1 MRKFTFRGKQPLLFV
16 FVIFVTDHG
25 AEIMVF
31 SERLLIIGIKLR
43 RMTKCI
49 AARLF
54 EFGRRRFGDVFR
66 AYGRGI
72 AGAEIRHLLLE
83 VLFLR
88 IREVRGEHSR
98 DGETLERCQV
108 ELELSRHLVTVHVDR
123 TAVHQGCIF
132 IAALFPFRI
141 APVAQCRSVNGRN
154 IAHLGRRRSMGVHL
168 VRFAQGNVGRRLH
181 PFEKF
186 EIVVQP
192 QRITLPGKIFRK
204 KTVHVVVP
212 EIQRR
217 APFGAS
223 RTEGNVVR
231 LSHGVIFQQQRKP
244 IRIRIFVGVLTVE
257 IPIVVHY
264 VLRIGLIPSPPGE
277 IVVV

>member
-141 APVAQCRSVNGRN
+141 AA
-154 IAHLGRRRSMGVHL
+154 RRSM
-168 VRFAQGNVGRRLH
+168 
-181 PFEKF
+181 
-186 EIVVQP
+186 
-192 QRITLPGKIFRK
+192 
-204 KTVHVVVP
+204 
-212 EIQRR
+212 
-217 APFGAS
+217 S
-223 RTEGNVVR
+223 
-231 LSHGVIFQQQRKP
+231 QRKWP
-244 IRIRIFVGVLTVE
+244 EYSASGPTAKYGGSPCPFCAGKCRPT
-257 IPIVVHY
+257 
-264 VLRIGLIPSPPGE
+264 PSS
-277 IVVV
+277 I

>member
-1 MRKFTFRGKQPLLFV
+1 
-16 FVIFVTDHG
+16 
-25 AEIMVF
+25 
-31 SERLLIIGIKLR
+31 
-43 RMTKCI
+43 
-49 AARLF
+49 
-54 EFGRRRFGDVFR
+54 
-66 AYGRGI
+66 
-72 AGAEIRHLLLE
+72 
-83 VLFLR
+83 
-88 IREVRGEHSR
+88 
-98 DGETLERCQV
+98 
-108 ELELSRHLVTVHVDR
+108 
-123 TAVHQGCIF
+123 
-132 IAALFPFRI
+132 
-141 APVAQCRSVNGRN
+141 
-154 IAHLGRRRSMGVHL
+154 MGVHL

-244 IRIRIFVGVLTVE
+244 IRIRIFLGVLTVE

-264 VLRIGLIPSPPGE
+264 VLRIGLLPSTPGE